1 MEIPPPPEPAPEA
14 IPPAVPPNKE
24 ERLWA
29 MTAHLSAFVG
39 YFFPFGN
46 ILGPLVVWIA
56 KRDTSEFVEDQA
68 RESLNA
74 QISVTIYL
82 AVAAVL
88 FLIIIGIPIFFG
100 LLLAN
105 VVLIIVASIKASDG
119 LRYRYPLIFR
129 LVK

>member
-88 FLIIIGIPIFFG
+88 FLIIIGIPIQG
-100 LLLAN
+100 DSHIASALARPAAITTPSGTSSA
-105 VVLIIVASIKASDG
+105 L
-119 LRYRYPLIFR
+119 
-129 LVK
+129 

>member
-1 MEIPPPPEPAPEA
+1 MEIPPVPPFEPASE
-14 IPPAVPPNKE
+14 AVPPDKE

-88 FLIIIGIPIFFG
+88 CLILIGIPIFFG

-105 VVLIIVASIKASDG
+105 VVLIIVAAIKANDG
-119 LRYRYPLIFR
+119 FRYRYPLIFR